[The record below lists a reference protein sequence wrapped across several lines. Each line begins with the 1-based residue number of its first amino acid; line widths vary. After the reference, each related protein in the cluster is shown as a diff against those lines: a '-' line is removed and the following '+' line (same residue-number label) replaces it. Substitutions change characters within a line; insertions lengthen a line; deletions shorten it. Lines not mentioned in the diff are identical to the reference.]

1 MDLKCFLWIQNKHF
15 YTILMYNLGM
25 ARGEEKGWHRD
36 RPIDVDVQN
45 RWLMYD

>member
-1 MDLKCFLWIQNKHF
+1 MFPVDPKQTLL
-15 YTILMYNLGM
+15 YYLMYNLGM